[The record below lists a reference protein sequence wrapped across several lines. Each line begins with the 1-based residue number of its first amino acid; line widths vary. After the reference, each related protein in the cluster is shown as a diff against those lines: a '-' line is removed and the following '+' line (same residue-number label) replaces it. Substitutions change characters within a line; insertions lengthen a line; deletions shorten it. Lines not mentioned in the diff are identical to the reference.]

1 MKAPSQVDK
10 LRAIER
16 ALVKCGDETAAVEAA
31 LEDTRAELARE
42 RSVQK
47 GFRTALEDAVADG
60 QRRKLILLSEARAG
74 ATSATVVIQRLVTTL
89 EQLKGEGPTDPLYTP
104 TRAAKGMWSTLL
116 DIRERLS
123 QLISE
128 VPS

>member
-1 MKAPSQVDK
+1 MKAPSQIDK

-16 ALVKCGDETAAVEAA
+16 ALAKSDDQTAAVEAA

-42 RSVQK
+42 RSVQR
-47 GFRTALEDAVADG
+47 GYRTTLETAVADG
-60 QRRKLILLSEARAG
+60 QRRKLILLAEARSG
-74 ATSATVVIQRLVTTL
+74 ATSATVVIQRLVATL
-89 EQLKGEGPTDPLYTP
+89 EQLKGEAPTDPLYTA

-116 DIRERLS
+116 DIHERLN